1 MSQKTQDTNRQQL
14 LDYLKD
20 NPDTLAELA
29 AELVRE
35 QPGLLDT
42 ITRAELQGD
51 TTIVDFQ
58 QHRISQLNQALDHH
72 TGVRDELIDTSRS
85 NLQTQQQVHEAVL
98 DIVARRDLESLIGY
112 ISRDM
117 SHTLRLDAVIL
128 CVESQGQ
135 QYPFIREPIMS
146 VDTGSIANV
155 FRDGRNVI
163 LGEPDELSRHFF
175 GPAASLVQSQALIRL
190 TVEDAPTSIMLA
202 IGDRDADY
210 FHKGQ
215 ATHLLRFLGD
225 ALATRLG
232 QFMGDARS
240 SGTEPWSS
248 PETPQV

>member
-1 MSQKTQDTNRQQL
+1 MSQDPQETNQQQL
-14 LDYLKD
+14 LDFLRSH
-20 NPDTLAELA
+20 PETLAELIK
-29 AELVRE
+29 E
-35 QPGLLDT
+35 QPGILDAMS
-42 ITRAELQGD
+42 RPELQGD
-51 TTIVDFQ
+51 ESVVDFQ
-58 QHRISQLNQALDHH
+58 QQRINQLNQALDQH
-72 TGVRDELIDTSRS
+72 TGIRDELIDTSRS
-85 NLQTQQQVHEAVL
+85 NMQTQQQVHEAVL
-98 DIVARRDLESLIGY
+98 DIVARRDLESLMGY

-135 QYPFIREPIMS
+135 HYPFIREPIMS
-146 VDTGSIANV
+146 VDAGSIANV
-155 FRDGRNVI
+155 FRDGRNII

-202 IGDRDADY
+202 IGDRDPDY

-225 ALATRLG
+225 ALATRLS